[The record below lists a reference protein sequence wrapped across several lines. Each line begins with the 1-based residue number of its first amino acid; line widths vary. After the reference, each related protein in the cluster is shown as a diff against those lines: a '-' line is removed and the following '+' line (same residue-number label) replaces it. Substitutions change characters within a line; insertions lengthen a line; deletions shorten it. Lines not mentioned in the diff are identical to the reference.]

1 MIKYKRPQLKYLH
14 DPKAIKGLFDSN
26 KGYSYN
32 FMQME
37 LWSTS
42 SPFFVIN
49 NMRTNNVIKKN
60 RIQFPRTYSNE
71 ELNRLVKFFE
81 VLIRINNRIKLVKQ
95 PKCKLKKTL

>member
-1 MIKYKRPQLKYLH
+1 MLKYKRPQLKYLH
-14 DPKAIKGLFDSN
+14 DPKAIKGLFDSS

-49 NMRTNNVIKKN
+49 NMRTSNVIKKN
-60 RIQFPRTYSNE
+60 PTPFPRTYSDE
-71 ELNRLVKFFE
+71 ELNRLVKYFE
-81 VLIRINNRIKLVKQ
+81 VLIRINDRIKLVKQ
-95 PKCKLKKTL
+95 PKCKTKKTL